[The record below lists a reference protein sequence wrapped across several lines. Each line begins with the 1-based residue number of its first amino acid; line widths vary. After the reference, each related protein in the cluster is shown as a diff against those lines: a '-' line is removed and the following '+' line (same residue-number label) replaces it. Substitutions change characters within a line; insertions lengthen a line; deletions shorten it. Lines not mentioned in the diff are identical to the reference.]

1 MTKKKNYITNIQE
14 GFIRKTTLNDF
25 FTRSQSYEIK
35 LIKIDHAS
43 GQYEGTF
50 KGKMKQMSYSKNF
63 EDKVLEFMKDMNEF
77 VKEQKEFNNSVVDF
91 MKEQKE
97 FNNSVV
103 DFMKEQKEFN
113 QKVDQ
118 RLSILE
124 KDMKEIKSL
133 PTIKHE
139 LKNK

>member
-97 FNNSVV
+97 FN
-103 DFMKEQKEFN
+103 K
-113 QKVDQ
+113 KVDQ

-133 PTIKHE
+133 PTIKYE

>member
-1 MTKKKNYITNIQE
+1 
-14 GFIRKTTLNDF
+14 
-25 FTRSQSYEIK
+25 
-35 LIKIDHAS
+35 
-43 GQYEGTF
+43 
-50 KGKMKQMSYSKNF
+50 
-63 EDKVLEFMKDMNEF
+63 MNEF

>member
-1 MTKKKNYITNIQE
+1 MSIISKKKMNELLNLSNDPKIELVEETKK
-14 GFIRKTTLNDF
+14 
-25 FTRSQSYEIK
+25 SYK
-35 LIKIDHAS
+35 IKITGDKDKVKKS
-43 GQYEGTF
+43 
-50 KGKMKQMSYSKNF
+50 SF
-63 EDKVLEFMKDMNEF
+63 ENKVLEFMSDMTEF
-77 VKEQKEFNNSVVDF
+77 V
-91 MKEQKE
+91 KEQKE

-133 PTIKHE
+133 PTIKYE

>member
-1 MTKKKNYITNIQE
+1 MKK
-14 GFIRKTTLNDF
+14 
-25 FTRSQSYEIK
+25 SS
-35 LIKIDHAS
+35 
-43 GQYEGTF
+43 
-50 KGKMKQMSYSKNF
+50 F
-63 EDKVLEFMKDMNEF
+63 ENKVLEFMSDMTQF
-77 VKEQKEFNNSVVDF
+77 V
-91 MKEQKE
+91 KEQKE

-133 PTIKHE
+133 PTIKDE

>member
-50 KGKMKQMSYSKNF
+50 KGKIKQMSYSRNF

-133 PTIKHE
+133 PTIKDE